1 MQNTQI
7 SKLRLTL
14 GCGRCV
20 HASCLKWRY

>member
-14 GCGRCV
+14 ECGRCV
-20 HASCLKWRY
+20 HALCLKRGY